1 MEVITVTSVFSAIVG
16 ALTGS
21 VGAALL
27 GAAIGAGLSAS
38 LIVIHE
44 TNRERKNRALD
55 LIQEYT
61 SPSYI
66 QIRNDAGKA
75 LRKAIDELDC
85 PSWDNLYHQ
94 LTPEEWQ
101 KISKIEHFYKK
112 LNFMI
117 DIKEADA
124 KYLGKYFETE
134 FWHWQSKYFS
144 RVNIA
149 SGKPTMSFSALANV
163 IKQPN
168 KNTVLVSNSVETE

>member
-1 MEVITVTSVFSAIVG
+1 
-16 ALTGS
+16 
-21 VGAALL
+21 
-27 GAAIGAGLSAS
+27 
-38 LIVIHE
+38 
-44 TNRERKNRALD
+44 
-55 LIQEYT
+55 
-61 SPSYI
+61 
-66 QIRNDAGKA
+66 
-75 LRKAIDELDC
+75 
-85 PSWDNLYHQ
+85 
-94 LTPEEWQ
+94 
-101 KISKIEHFYKK
+101 
-112 LNFMI
+112 MI